1 MREIFQ
7 DLINK
12 ITSKSCIFSQIQKKI
27 DTSKVLYLTGLSY
40 PARSLFIS
48 YLINSINRP
57 VLVITPDITTALRYS
72 QDIHYLTEKDIPY
85 FPSQEASPY
94 ELVYSNSAV
103 IKEQMKLLH
112 SFKNGNIRYMAI
124 TAKSLLNTYLSQI
137 NTEKYSANLTKGK
150 KADPEETARNLID
163 LGYRRNNVVLDPG
176 DFSLR
181 GDILDV
187 YPISEDPVRIEFFAD
202 EIENIRNFDVNTQRS
217 IKHIQSIKIEPRYK
231 TVIKEDSK
239 QAFIDKLLDIKKL
252 QEKKLSDI
260 SKETL
265 SVTVDNLITSFE
277 NETYFEGIEYFAPL
291 IDEKMDDIFDY
302 LPDNTLIIAHESIE
316 TEHKLDIYDDKYNT
330 EYENNINEGLSLS
343 LPSMQHRDSNYINSK
358 LNKYSALNLDSF
370 IQEEEQYS
378 EIIECSLIPKFL
390 ANLDNAASYISDLRS
405 DNYNIFIITEYPQR
419 LESILSE
426 WECSSVNIDSTSV
439 PNIENLINSKEIIIS
454 RQGFSEGFILPQ
466 LKLAVITDTELFN
479 RKIKKPTIGKI
490 TSKKESLDFLVSLN
504 DLHEGDYVVHANH
517 GIGKF
522 IGISKQNIDGQEKD
536 YLTIEYAK
544 NDKLH
549 MPADQINMLSRF
561 RGSGTPP
568 KLTRMGG
575 VEWTGVK
582 TKVKK
587 AITNIAQDLLNLYA
601 QRAKTEGFIYESDS
615 PWQLEME
622 DAFTYT
628 ETPDQLRSINET
640 KTDMESSKPMD
651 RLICGDVG
659 FGKTEIAIRAAFKAI
674 LSGKQVAML
683 VPTTILAQQHYQ
695 TFSDRFKP
703 YPVKIG
709 LLSRFR
715 TPKQQKETIKD
726 IITGECDFVIG
737 THRILQKDIR
747 FKNLGLLIIDEEHKF
762 GVAHKEKLKM
772 LKAQIDVLTL
782 SATPIPRTLYMSLTG
797 VRDMSLINT
806 PPVNRAPIKTYMG
819 SYNTSLVRT
828 AIKHEMEREGQIYF
842 VHNRV
847 QSIYKSAKDLQD
859 LIPEARI
866 AVGHG
871 QMNEK
876 ELEKIMYE
884 FSTYQHDVLVCT
896 TIIES
901 GLDIPNVNTII
912 IDDADRF
919 GLAQLY
925 QMRGRVGRTETQAYA
940 YCLYRPNKLL
950 TEEAKDRLK
959 AIKDFN
965 VLGSGYQIAL
975 RDLEIRGVGNILGA
989 EQHGQM
995 LAVGFDMYCNLLEES
1010 VQELQGIKP
1019 QKAEPPVVDINITAY
1034 IPDEWLGDKEQ
1045 KMLEYKRLADVQSIE
1060 ELKLI
1065 EDEWKDRFGNIPDV
1079 VKRLF
1084 KIIKIRLTATNI
1096 GINMVREAEG
1106 CIRISTDYDMIEW
1119 KKYQSRLPRETAR
1132 RIRWTKAPV
1141 SFTSGVSILILNNTG
1156 LLPEEQLN
1164 ILEELFYNI
1173 STIRNT

>member
-12 ITSKSCIFSQIQKKI
+12 ITLKSYLFSQIQKKI
-27 DTSKVLYLTGLSY
+27 NSNRVLYLTGLSY
-40 PARSLFIS
+40 PARSMFIS

-57 VLVITPDITTALRYS
+57 ILIIAPDITTSLRYS
-72 QDIHYLTEKDIPY
+72 NDIQYLTESEIPY
-85 FPSQEASPY
+85 FPTQESSPY

-103 IKEQMKLLH
+103 LKEQAYLLN
-112 SFKNGNIRYMAI
+112 SFNSGNVNCMIMAAKN
-124 TAKSLLNTYLSQI
+124 LLNTYTSKATI
-137 NTEKYSANLTKGK
+137 EKYSVNLVKGES
-150 KADPEETARNLID
+150 ADPSEVIQNLVD

-176 DFSLR
+176 DFSLK
-181 GDILDV
+181 GDILDI

-202 EIENIRNFDVNTQRS
+202 EIENIRIFDINTQRS
-217 IKHIQSIKIEPRYK
+217 IRHIQNMRIKPRYK
-231 TVIKEDSK
+231 TVIKEESK
-239 QAFIDKLLDIKKL
+239 QKFVDKILDFKKI
-252 QEKKLSDI
+252 QEKNISD
-260 SKETL
+260 SSQETL
-265 SVTVDNLITSFE
+265 NVTVDNLMATLES
-277 NETYFEGIEYFAPL
+277 ETYFEGVEYFAPMV
-291 IDEKMDDIFDY
+291 DEKQDDIFDY
-302 LPDNTLIIAHESIE
+302 LPANTLIIFHESIE
-316 TEHKLDIYDDKYNT
+316 TDHKLNIQDDKYKN
-330 EYENNINEGLSLS
+330 EYENNLNKGLSLM
-343 LPSMQHRDSNYINSK
+343 LPSLLHRDSNYIRTK

-370 IQEEEQYS
+370 IQEEEYPF
-378 EIIECSLIPKFL
+378 ETIECTFVPKFL
-390 ANLDNAASYISDLRS
+390 ANLDQAASYISELRS
-405 DNYNIFIITEYPQR
+405 DNYNTFIITEYPQR

-426 WECSSVNIDSTSV
+426 WDCSSVNIDSDST
-439 PNIENLINSKEIIIS
+439 IDIDKLINSKEIIIS
-454 RQGFSEGFILPQ
+454 RQGFSEGFILPH

-479 RKIKKPTIGKI
+479 RKIKKPTISKT
-490 TSKKESLDFLVSLN
+490 TSKKESIDFLVSLN

-549 MPADQINMLSRF
+549 MPAEQINLLSRY
-561 RGSGTPP
+561 RGAGTPP

-582 TKVKK
+582 SKVKK
-587 AITNIAQDLLNLYA
+587 SITNIAQDLLNLYA

-622 DAFTYT
+622 DAFSYT
-628 ETPDQLRSINET
+628 ETPDQLQSIEET
-640 KTDMESSKPMD
+640 KADMESSKPMD

-659 FGKTEIAIRAAFKAI
+659 FGKTEVAIRAAFKAI
-674 LSGKQVAML
+674 LSGKQVALL

-703 YPVKIG
+703 YPVRIG

-715 TPKQQKETIKD
+715 TPKQQKETIKN
-726 IITGECDFVIG
+726 ILTGECDLIIG
-737 THRILQKDIR
+737 THRILQKDIK
-747 FKNLGLLIIDEEHKF
+747 FKNPGLLIIDEEHKF

-772 LKAQIDVLTL
+772 LRAQIDVLTL
-782 SATPIPRTLYMSLTG
+782 SATPIPRTLYMSLSG

-806 PPVNRAPIKTYMG
+806 PPVNRAPIKTYVG
-819 SYNTSLVRT
+819 SFNPSLVRT
-828 AIKHEMEREGQIYF
+828 TIKHEMEREGQVYF

-847 QSIYKSAKDLQD
+847 QSIYKTAKDLQD

-866 AVGHG
+866 AIAHG

-884 FSTYQHDVLVCT
+884 FSAYQHDVLVCT
-896 TIIES
+896 AIIES

-925 QMRGRVGRTETQAYA
+925 QLRGRVGRTETQAYA

-965 VLGSGYQIAL
+965 ILGSGYQIAL

-995 LAVGFDMYCNLLEES
+995 LAVGFDMYCNLLDEAM
-1010 VQELQGIKP
+1010 QELQGIKT
-1019 QKAEPPVVDINITAY
+1019 QKIEPPIVDINITAY
-1034 IPDEWLGDKEQ
+1034 IPDEWVGDKEQ

-1060 ELKLI
+1060 ELILI
-1065 EDEWKDRFGNIPDV
+1065 EDEWQDRFGSIPDV
-1079 VKRLF
+1079 VQRLF
-1084 KIIKIRLTATNI
+1084 KIIKIRLTATDI

-1119 KKYQSRLPRETAR
+1119 KKYQSKLSKDIAR
-1132 RIRWTKAPV
+1132 RIRWTNAPI
-1141 SFTSGVSILILNNTG
+1141 SFNSGVSILILNNSG

-1173 STIRNT
+1173 SMIKND

>member
-7 DLINK
+7 NLISK
-12 ITSKSCIFSQIQKKI
+12 VTSKSYSFSQIQKKI
-27 DTSKVLYLTGLSY
+27 NTSRVLYLTGLSY

-48 YLINSINRP
+48 YLINSTNRP
-57 VLVITPDITTALRYS
+57 VLIITPDITTALRYS
-72 QDIHYLTEKDIPY
+72 NDIQYLTKKEIPY

-94 ELVYSNSAV
+94 ELVYSDSA
-103 IKEQMKLLH
+103 ILKEQMHLLH
-112 SFKNGNIRYMAI
+112 SFNTRNINYMAI
-124 TAKSLLNTYLSQI
+124 TAKCLLNTYISKDNI
-137 NTEKYSANLTKGK
+137 EKYSLNLVKGAN
-150 KADPEETARNLID
+150 ADPEDTARNLVD
-163 LGYRRNNVVLDPG
+163 LGYRSNNLVLDPG

-217 IKHIQSIKIEPRYK
+217 IRHIQNIKIEPRYK
-231 TVIKEDSK
+231 TVIKDDEK
-239 QAFIDKLLDIKKL
+239 QAFIDKILDIKKI
-252 QEKKLSDI
+252 QEQKISDGY
-260 SKETL
+260 KDTL
-265 SVTVDNLITSFE
+265 NINVDNLIASLE
-277 NETYFEGIEYFAPL
+277 NETYFEGIEYFAPIINKKL
-291 IDEKMDDIFDY
+291 DDIFDY
-302 LPDNTLIIAHESIE
+302 LPDNTLIISHESIE
-316 TEHKLDIYDDKYNT
+316 TDYKLNIQDEKYKT
-330 EYENNINEGLSLS
+330 EYENNINEGLSLM
-343 LPSMQHRDSNYINSK
+343 LPSMLHRDADYIYGK
-358 LNKYSALNLDSF
+358 INKYSALKLDSF
-370 IQEEEQYS
+370 VQEEEQPS
-378 EIIECSLIPKFL
+378 EIIECSLVPKFL
-390 ANLDNAASYISDLRS
+390 ANLDNAASYISELRS
-405 DNYNIFIITEYPQR
+405 DNYNIFVITEYPQR

-426 WECSSVNIDSTSV
+426 WECSSVYIDSNSV
-439 PNIENLINSKEIIIS
+439 PDTETLINSKEIIIS
-454 RQGFSEGFILPQ
+454 RQGFSEGFVLPQ
-466 LKLAVITDTELFN
+466 LKLAVITDTELYN
-479 RKIKKPTIGKI
+479 RKIKKPTIGKT

-549 MPADQINMLSRF
+549 MPADQINMLSRY
-561 RGSGTPP
+561 RGSGVPP

-582 TKVKK
+582 SRVKK

-615 PWQLEME
+615 PWQIEVE
-622 DAFTYT
+622 DAFPYT
-628 ETPDQLRSINET
+628 ETPDQLQSINDT
-640 KTDMESSKPMD
+640 KADMESSKPMD

-659 FGKTEIAIRAAFKAI
+659 FGKTEVAIRAVFKAI

-695 TFSDRFKP
+695 TFSDRFNP

-726 IITGECDFVIG
+726 ITTGECDFVIG
-737 THRILQKDIR
+737 THRILQKDIT

-772 LKAQIDVLTL
+772 LRAQIDVLTL
-782 SATPIPRTLYMSLTG
+782 SATPIPRTLYMSLSG

-806 PPVNRAPIKTYMG
+806 PPVNRAPIKTYVG
-819 SYNTSLVRT
+819 SFNPSLVRT

-847 QSIYKSAKDLQD
+847 QSIYKVAKDLQD

-866 AVGHG
+866 VIAHG

-884 FSTYQHDVLVCT
+884 FSTYQHDVLICT
-896 TIIES
+896 AIIES
-901 GLDIPNVNTII
+901 GLDIPNVNTIV

-925 QMRGRVGRTETQAYA
+925 QLRGRVGRTETQAYA
-940 YCLYRPNKLL
+940 YCLYRPNKQL
-950 TEEAKDRLK
+950 TEDAKDRLK

-995 LAVGFDMYCNLLEES
+995 LAVGFDMYCNLLDEA
-1010 VQELQGIKP
+1010 VHELQGIKT
-1019 QKAEPPVVDINITAY
+1019 QKAEPPIVDINITAY
-1034 IPDEWLGDKEQ
+1034 IPDEWVGDKEQ
-1045 KMLEYKRLADVQSIE
+1045 KMLEYKRLADVQSLE
-1060 ELKLI
+1060 ELRLI
-1065 EDEWKDRFGNIPDV
+1065 EDEWQDRFGSIPDV
-1079 VKRLF
+1079 VQRLF

-1096 GINMVREAEG
+1096 GINMIREVEDF
-1106 CIRISTDYDMIEW
+1106 IRISTDYDMIEW
-1119 KKYQSRLPRETAR
+1119 KTYQAKLSKEIAK
-1132 RIRWTKAPV
+1132 RIRWTKAPIT
-1141 SFTSGVSILILNNTG
+1141 STSGTSILILNNNG

-1173 STIRNT
+1173 SKIKNI